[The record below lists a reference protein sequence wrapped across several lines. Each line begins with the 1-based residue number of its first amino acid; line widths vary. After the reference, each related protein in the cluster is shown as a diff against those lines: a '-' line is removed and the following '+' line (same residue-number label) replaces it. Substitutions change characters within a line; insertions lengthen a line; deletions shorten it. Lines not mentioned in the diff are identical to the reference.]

1 MLTIAKDIGER
12 ARKVNFLFV
21 IAREP
26 IKLHTCEWNNYCVSH
41 LSKGTSD
48 LKQKCTQLLASFLAQ
63 IFMLF
68 LVTHFVRSI
77 SLRNRFTLNENPEK
91 LPRGWFSASFF
102 AKRSNQLQLQ
112 SSLKW
117 RPPVC
122 QGEGATSRGL
132 LPTTQK
138 ILVFNLLTQL
148 LSELFSFKVR
158 QFISSAFICTF
169 FP

>member
-1 MLTIAKDIGER
+1 MSVAHSL
-12 ARKVNFLFV
+12 
-21 IAREP
+21 
-26 IKLHTCEWNNYCVSH
+26 
-41 LSKGTSD
+41 D
-48 LKQKCTQLLASFLAQ
+48 LE
-63 IFMLF
+63 
-68 LVTHFVRSI
+68 H
-77 SLRNRFTLNENPEK
+77 TLNENPDK

-148 LSELFSFKVR
+148 LSELFSLKVHYVQCLGPEQHALLR
-158 QFISSAFICTF
+158 KWSGGWMWWMYVEGLEKMMMHYGLARRGSKFRFFDESALFWHFFGTFSVSFQQKIVVFSSNFLKN
-169 FP
+169 

>member
-1 MLTIAKDIGER
+1 MMRSYVINRVFAIDFALPKRLPQEQE
-12 ARKVNFLFV
+12 LHWSFV
-21 IAREP
+21 WM
-26 IKLHTCEWNNYCVSH
+26 H
-41 LSKGTSD
+41 
-48 LKQKCTQLLASFLAQ
+48 
-63 IFMLF
+63 
-68 LVTHFVRSI
+68 
-77 SLRNRFTLNENPEK
+77 TLNENPDK

-138 ILVFNLLTQL
+138 IFVFNLLTQL
-148 LSELFSFKVR
+148 LSELF
-158 QFISSAFICTF
+158 F
-169 FP
+169 F